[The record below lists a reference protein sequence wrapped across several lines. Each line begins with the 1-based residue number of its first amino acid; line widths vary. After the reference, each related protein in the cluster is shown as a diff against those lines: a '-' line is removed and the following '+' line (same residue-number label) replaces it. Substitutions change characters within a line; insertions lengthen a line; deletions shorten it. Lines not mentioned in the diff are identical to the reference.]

1 MAEIYR
7 VEKGSEEWKYK
18 AYDYVRTDA
27 FCCGQNIPIE
37 LEFGQ
42 DESKDD
48 LQAIL
53 LTEDHKPVAGCRIA
67 FPAEKTGKIERVCV
81 VREKQKSGYGRVLI
95 EAAEKWLKEYGVDH
109 IVITS
114 QDRAAGFYE
123 KLGYKL
129 NPDADLS
136 VYDHHAPK
144 KDEEPKKPKKN
155 IGFTCVLVENTCK
168 RGKKSWNRQD
178 GTAFGPAGD
187 SSWPALAPRWGW
199 GTSGCF
205 HPGCPPTAGPP
216 S

>member
-95 EAAEKWLKEYGVDH
+95 EAAEKCLKEYGVDH

-136 VYDHHAPK
+136 VYDHHVPK

-155 IGFTCVLVENTCK
+155 IGFTCVLVEK
-168 RGKKSWNRQD
+168 YV
-178 GTAFGPAGD
+178 
-187 SSWPALAPRWGW
+187 
-199 GTSGCF
+199 
-205 HPGCPPTAGPP
+205 
-216 S
+216 